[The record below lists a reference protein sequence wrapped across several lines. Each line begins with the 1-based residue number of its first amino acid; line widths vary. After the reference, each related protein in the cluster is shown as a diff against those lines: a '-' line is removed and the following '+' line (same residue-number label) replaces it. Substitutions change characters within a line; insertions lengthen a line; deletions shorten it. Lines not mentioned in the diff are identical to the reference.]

1 MFSLDNYA
9 VLLRKQFGMLNTVK
23 GWNCKGV
30 RCRQTFPQLANKE
43 ALNKRRHKDET
54 WPEREGDSRVERD
67 G

>member
-43 ALNKRRHKDET
+43 ALNKRRH
-54 WPEREGDSRVERD
+54 
-67 G
+67 